1 MAQNPLAISDVDN
14 EVLREADEYLRKHK
28 ILELFEDLT
37 TILAYKQ
44 PEQLENFLVDIL
56 KQRKMNGNRSIV
68 YSDTELQNI
77 FALYDLKGAGFIT
90 KEQCREGKLTKILI
104 LTIFFVFLALK
115 TLANSEFHYQ
125 KAQEVPMPDKVDL
138 FGFMKLCD
146 DALGIKP

>member
-1 MAQNPLAISDVDN
+1 MAQNPLAVSDVDN

-44 PEQLENFLVDIL
+44 PEQLEGFLIDIL

-90 KEQCREGKLTKILI
+90 KEQCREGKLTLNIHHHFIL
-104 LTIFFVFLALK
+104 L
-115 TLANSEFHYQ
+115 
-125 KAQEVPMPDKVDL
+125 
-138 FGFMKLCD
+138 
-146 DALGIKP
+146 

>member
-1 MAQNPLAISDVDN
+1 MGNQFLNINLKTMAQNPLAIADVDN

-44 PEQLENFLVDIL
+44 PENLENFLIDIL
-56 KQRKMNGNRSIV
+56 KQRKLNGNRSIV

-77 FALYDLKGAGFIT
+77 FTLYDLKGAGFIS
-90 KEQCREGKLTKILI
+90 KEQCRE
-104 LTIFFVFLALK
+104 ALK

-125 KAQEVPMPDKVDL
+125 KAQEIPMQDKIDL
-138 FGFMKLCD
+138 FGFIKLCD
-146 DALGIKP
+146 EALGIKP

>member
-44 PEQLENFLVDIL
+44 PEQLENFLIDIL

-68 YSDTELQNI
+68 YSDTEL
-77 FALYDLKGAGFIT
+77 
-90 KEQCREGKLTKILI
+90 
-104 LTIFFVFLALK
+104 
-115 TLANSEFHYQ
+115 
-125 KAQEVPMPDKVDL
+125 
-138 FGFMKLCD
+138 
-146 DALGIKP
+146 